1 MPGGERP
8 APVEDDRPDRHARM
22 VCGLPAAGRPA
33 AGGRCYGCEG
43 GWGIAGGMSGPADGD
58 QAGTGDRARLVFT
71 IRMMKITIS
80 VASPARTSSTPPTM
94 LATRPP
100 PKLSP
105 HARSL
110 PAGRLVPPGVSTV
123 NRPG

>member
-33 AGGRCYGCEG
+33 AGGG
-43 GWGIAGGMSGPADGD
+43 GMGGPADGGGMSGPAGGD

-80 VASPARTSSTPPTM
+80 VASPARTSSRIRPVLPTGSRAEEGIH
-94 LATRPP
+94 AT
-100 PKLSP
+100 
-105 HARSL
+105 AL
-110 PAGRLVPPGVSTV
+110 PRAASD
-123 NRPG
+123 

>member
-1 MPGGERP
+1 
-8 APVEDDRPDRHARM
+8 M
-22 VCGLPAAGRPA
+22 VCRSPAGQPAIGRREA
-33 AGGRCYGCEG
+33 LTLRGGGCEG
-43 GWGIAGGMSGPADGD
+43 GGMGDGGMGDGGMGDGGMGGAGVGGPGGGD

-80 VASPARTSSTPPTM
+80 AASPAKMSSTPPTM

-105 HARSL
+105 NARSL
-110 PAGRLVPPGVSTV
+110 PAGRLVRRAS
-123 NRPG
+123 RP

>member
-1 MPGGERP
+1 MDGPAGGGMDGPGG
-8 APVEDDRPDRHARM
+8 
-22 VCGLPAAGRPA
+22 
-33 AGGRCYGCEG
+33 GGPG
-43 GWGIAGGMSGPADGD
+43 GPGGGD

-80 VASPARTSSTPPTM
+80 TASPARMSSTPPTM

-105 HARSL
+105 NARSL
-110 PAGRLVPPGVSTV
+110 PAGRPVPPGVSTV